1 MTYTRL
7 WPRNGKTNSFCYYT
21 SATKGLGEL
30 LRAMYKEF
38 GDCCPPIHR
47 MSLHEKSLEPD
58 DIMEQFVLTW
68 NRVQLTVLPL
78 LGGDDT
84 VGRRRR
90 GLEVAA
96 WLRGGGEASWEAA
109 VLVTERGRG
118 WEASRVG
125 IPCDTQPIPF
135 PLGPASNSLK

>member
-68 NRVQLTVLPL
+68 NRVQLVRSY
-78 LGGDDT
+78 D
-84 VGRRRR
+84 
-90 GLEVAA
+90 LEECFMAMIA
-96 WLRGGGEASWEAA
+96 
-109 VLVTERGRG
+109 RGRK
-118 WEASRVG
+118 RH
-125 IPCDTQPIPF
+125 TH
-135 PLGPASNSLK
+135 